1 MQATLLQLAMA
12 GAFGA
17 FLGLLFRV
25 TRQPGRTRA
34 FTFSLVGLAA
44 GVTAYVIFH
53 VLSRTTGAPA
63 WLLPL
68 LVLLQV
74 WLWLGPLG
82 PKWRGLER
90 NGDEPR

>member
-1 MQATLLQLAMA
+1 MQEILLQLAMA
-12 GAFGA
+12 AAFGA
-17 FLGLLFRV
+17 FVGLLFRV
-25 TRQPGRTRA
+25 TRQPGQASA
-34 FTFSLVGLAA
+34 FRFTLVGLIA
-44 GVTAYVIFH
+44 GITAYLIFYI
-53 VLSRTTGAPA
+53 LTRTTGAPA

-82 PKWRGLER
+82 PKLRRLEK